1 MKQQPTFFRPLNR
14 ARQFTR
20 EIALASAITLAAV
33 VVFLFSREP
42 TEMASAPPVSDTVV
56 KPQ

>member
-1 MKQQPTFFRPLNR
+1 MKQHQTFYRPFSR
-14 ARQFTR
+14 ARQFSR
-20 EIALASAITLAAV
+20 EIAFASAITLAAV
-33 VVFLFSREP
+33 VMFLFSREP